1 MFHCLVI
8 KVLCLSVSQTAR
20 LLYHIHQRLSST
32 FFKFFS
38 RCFDVCVSLSGDL
51 FTLSHVRFF
60 VNNYFLFFSKLFK
73 LFNQKKQFLVT
84 VQLEYHFPTELSTL
98 FETFFIF
105 QFRTLCVLQPPNTAA
120 VTFSP
125 KIAINT
131 SALIRAF
138 FSYVPPL
145 TQSLNSYHFP
155 ILSRRNSIAFFKLT
169 IKI

>member
-1 MFHCLVI
+1 M
-8 KVLCLSVSQTAR
+8 SVCRSQATC
-20 LLYHIHQRLSST
+20 LLYHM
-32 FFKFFS
+32 F
-38 RCFDVCVSLSGDL
+38 VSLS
-51 FTLSHVRFF
+51 TIIF
-60 VNNYFLFFSKLFK
+60 VFSKLFK

-84 VQLEYHFPTELSTL
+84 AQLEYHYPTELSTL

-131 SALIRAF
+131 FALIRAF
-138 FSYVPPL
+138 SSYVPPL

>member
-1 MFHCLVI
+1 MSTAIHTLRATE
-8 KVLCLSVSQTAR
+8 VSHSQ
-20 LLYHIHQRLSST
+20 
-32 FFKFFS
+32 
-38 RCFDVCVSLSGDL
+38 
-51 FTLSHVRFF
+51 
-60 VNNYFLFFSKLFK
+60 
-73 LFNQKKQFLVT
+73 NQKLLSFAPLCMCKNGNLYFNFTQNLRILQEKLLLPILKTEVFHSSGCHFYIRMSLFQFT
-84 VQLEYHFPTELSTL
+84 
-98 FETFFIF
+98 F